1 MVKKDRILKENQGLV
16 CDAVVHVLEQ
26 NTGYDRT
33 DIEHPEHAGGP
44 GGVDLLFRLGINQ
57 YALEHTKIEAYPNQI
72 QFDTYC
78 SELIYPAL
86 NEIKDMPKPGIYEL
100 ILPFDTRMNA
110 RAKQF
115 ETLKQVLIQWIRE
128 KASTL
133 HTIHPHRLN
142 QEECPK
148 GFDDERTG
156 RPNGFCYDITLQ
168 RSVHWD
174 DPEDRDGLLLTS
186 RIAPS

>member
-86 NEIKDMPKPGIYEL
+86 NEIKEDMPKPGIYEL
-100 ILPFDTRMNA
+100 ILPFDTRMNVQ
-110 RAKQF
+110 AKQF

-148 GFDDERTG
+148 R
-156 RPNGFCYDITLQ
+156 L
-168 RSVHWD
+168 
-174 DPEDRDGLLLTS
+174 
-186 RIAPS
+186 